1 MSYLKALRDKKAALV
16 KQGNELIAKSVD
28 NADGLLTAEQDTEHK
43 QILATIERVN
53 GQIASA
59 EQQAEAERTLTP
71 AASITNGNKDDK
83 GKIAA
88 GNIHVGDDLAG
99 TKPFSSI
106 AEQLLA
112 IREAGTQ
119 GGTLDPRLRTG
130 AVAGASE
137 KVASDGGF
145 LIQTDFSSELLK
157 RAYSIGDISSRVRRV
172 PISAGSNGLKI
183 NAVKESSRANG
194 SRWGGVTMAWEGE
207 GDSPTASKPKFRQ
220 MELKLNK
227 LIGLMYATDELLGDA
242 TALSSIA
249 MEAFS
254 EELNFN
260 VESAILEGTGAGM
273 PKGLWGSAA
282 EVAVAKEV
290 GQAADTILYENVIKM
305 WARMWG
311 RSRKNAVWLINQ
323 DIEPALFTMSLA
335 VGTGG
340 VPVYQPA
347 NGAADQPYSTLMG
360 RPVIP
365 VEHASTLGDLHD
377 ISLVDLSQYL
387 MIDKGAPEQAASIHV
402 RFIYDET
409 AFRITY
415 RCDGQP
421 IWETALTPKK
431 GTNTLSPF
439 ITLAAR

>member
-16 KQGNELIAKSVD
+16 KQGNDLLAKAVD
-28 NADGLLTAEQDTEHK
+28 NEDGLLTAEQDAEHK
-43 QILATIERVN
+43 KVMATIERIN

-59 EQQAEAERTLTP
+59 EQQAEAERTLAP
-71 AASITNGNKDDK
+71 AASITDANNKDK
-83 GKIAA
+83 GKTAA
-88 GNIHVGDDLAG
+88 ANIHVGDDLAG
-99 TKPFSSI
+99 QKPFSSF
-106 AEQLLA
+106 AEQLFA

-119 GGTLDPRLRTG
+119 GGIVDPRLKTG

-145 LIQTDFSSELLK
+145 LIQTDFSSELLR

-172 PISAGSNGLKI
+172 PISANSNGLKI
-183 NAVKESSRANG
+183 NAVKETSRANG
-194 SRWGGVTMAWEGE
+194 SRWGGVQMFWEGE
-207 GDSPTASKPKFRQ
+207 GDSPSATKPKFRQ

-227 LIGLMYATDELLGDA
+227 LIGLMYATDELLQDA
-242 TALSSIA
+242 TALSSVA

-254 EELNFN
+254 EELNFM

-273 PKGLWGSAA
+273 PKGLWSSAA
-282 EVAVAKEV
+282 EIAVAKEA
-290 GQAADTILYENVIKM
+290 GQAADTIVYENIIKM
-305 WARMWG
+305 WARCWG
-311 RSRKNAVWLINQ
+311 RSRKNSVWLVNQ
-323 DIEPALFTMSLA
+323 DIEPALFTMSLN

-347 NGAADQPYSTLMG
+347 NGAADAPFSTLMG

-415 RCDGQP
+415 RVDGQP
-421 IWETALTPKK
+421 IWESALTPKK
-431 GTNTLSPF
+431 GSNTLSPF
-439 ITLAAR
+439 VTLAAR